1 MPEFLKTT
9 LIIPV
14 LLAIF
19 VNSCLTYGSDGVV
32 KIPDIKQKKRHKALI
47 VLPQNYNYCQ
57 KKISGYLLIT
67 WIRWQSQKL
76 VQNYSIKKICRQ
88 PSGDLCLP

>member
-1 MPEFLKTT
+1 MPEFLKAT

-57 KKISGYLLIT
+57 KNFRLSTYYMDTVAIT
-67 WIRWQSQKL
+67 KAGPEL
-76 VQNYSIKKICRQ
+76 FH
-88 PSGDLCLP
+88 